1 MKQINFLQ
9 GCVFFIFKYEFL
21 VGWGKNMI
29 IYYEKR
35 KNKGE
40 EVDKRERRGNFYFTW
55 GKNVIFEKG
64 MVGGQKYQLF

>member
-29 IYYEKR
+29 IYFKKNANIRGKRWKKGEKR
-35 KNKGE
+35 KFLLYLGKKYDFRKKG
-40 EVDKRERRGNFYFTW
+40 RGA
-55 GKNVIFEKG
+55 KISII
-64 MVGGQKYQLF
+64 